1 MSDFKKGDHILA
13 DLSSS
18 GMGGFSEYAVVPM
31 NQLVLKP
38 QELTFQSAA
47 ALPVASVAALQGIR
61 DLGKVQKGEKVL
73 IYGAGGGVGIY
84 ATQLAIYYGAHVSA
98 LCGTKHVEL
107 LKMLGAERVL
117 NYKLEDVDPKVETYD
132 LILAINGNYPMREYK
147 KLLNRNGRC
156 ICIGGSMKQIIKFML
171 FGGFMSL
178 GNKKL
183 KVLMSKPNTKDLEEM
198 SNLVAKGHIKTI
210 LDQHFPVSE
219 TINAIQYLKEGS
231 AVGKVIIE
239 MNTI

>member
-1 MSDFKKGDHILA
+1 MSGFKKGDHILA

-117 NYKLEDVDPKVETYD
+117 NYKMEDV
-132 LILAINGNYPMREYK
+132 
-147 KLLNRNGRC
+147 
-156 ICIGGSMKQIIKFML
+156 F
-171 FGGFMSL
+171 
-178 GNKKL
+178 
-183 KVLMSKPNTKDLEEM
+183 VL
-198 SNLVAKGHIKTI
+198 
-210 LDQHFPVSE
+210 
-219 TINAIQYLKEGS
+219 EGL
-231 AVGKVIIE
+231 
-239 MNTI
+239 